1 MYEEQLIYFDSL
13 FMMLYGGAAITALIA
28 SIYLLFRRSN
38 AIAPDVTPPLRLRRW
53 TAAFFGV
60 MVLSHLWWW
69 LLIYYN
75 FTGDLWLN
83 FVVAACLDCL
93 TVVPTIMAVMIVMLQ
108 DRRRPLWLIAV
119 VMVPIVVFFT
129 VCIARRSNAIV
140 PLVHGYFLWLG
151 IAFVIYMV
159 CALKQYSRWLRDNYA
174 DLEHKELRYSILAFF
189 ICLLFCIFYM
199 SSNGKVTQYAVQLF
213 DYMLVILLLWRVETL
228 QTLDDTLSQA
238 QDSDESTAMPTIAP
252 LTTIPSNIGRLLEQK
267 CEATQLYLRHDI
279 KLDDLC
285 KAIGTNRNYLSY
297 HFSHQNTTY
306 NAYINGLRIQ
316 HFIRLY
322 REAVATNRSFT
333 AQQLAQESGFRS
345 YSTFGA
351 AFKQLMGQT
360 VTAWM
365 HDATE

>member
-1 MYEEQLIYFDSL
+1 
-13 FMMLYGGAAITALIA
+13 
-28 SIYLLFRRSN
+28 
-38 AIAPDVTPPLRLRRW
+38 
-53 TAAFFGV
+53 
-60 MVLSHLWWW
+60 
-69 LLIYYN
+69 
-75 FTGDLWLN
+75 
-83 FVVAACLDCL
+83 
-93 TVVPTIMAVMIVMLQ
+93 MIVMLQ

-129 VCIARRSNAIV
+129 VCIARRSNAIA
-140 PLVHGYFLWLG
+140 PLVQGYFLWLG

-189 ICLLFCIFYM
+189 ICLLFCSFYM